1 MGRAGVP
8 SDMKAEH
15 LKAWIMEA
23 TRKKNPD
30 TEHWDKLVSVTELVF
45 RDVHILEALEWT
57 TMVLIT
63 KSGGGYRGI

>member
-1 MGRAGVP
+1 MDNGG
-8 SDMKAEH
+8 DQEK
-15 LKAWIMEA
+15 
-23 TRKKNPD
+23 TPD